1 MKKIILIDDNKSNQR
16 EIYGATFVDN
26 EEYED
31 CLVHKEHLN
40 ENGWILFEI
49 GCDQGAA
56 VSEMLDYAGF
66 KEIRVIKDLARND
79 RVVIGRM

>member
-1 MKKIILIDDNKSNQR
+1 MPEVANFEPREALDGSADGLEFYRRIIKDSR
-16 EIYGATFVDN
+16 
-26 EEYED
+26 
-31 CLVHKEHLN
+31 EHLK